1 MHPNPTFRKAT
12 HAQNIDFASEIGFGA
27 LAMSDGKNAP
37 LLSHVPFVVDGD
49 DVLFHLVRS
58 NPMVRLLSD
67 PRVARLAVNGPH
79 AYISPDWYGISVQVP
94 TWNYIAVHLTGRCE
108 LLPQERLR
116 EILDA
121 TSDRF
126 EARLAPKPSWT
137 MDKMPDDVATRMM
150 RQIVPCR
157 LRIEAVDGTW
167 KLSQNK
173 PEEVRL
179 AAAEGVAASTIG
191 AELTALADWMRTPPD
206 ET

>member
-1 MHPNPTFRKAT
+1 MHPNPTFRKMSR
-12 HAQNIDFASEIGFGA
+12 AQNIDFASEIGFGV
-27 LAMSDGKNAP
+27 LAVADGKGAP
-37 LLSHVPFVVDGD
+37 LLSHVPFVLDGD

-58 NPMVRLLSD
+58 NPMVRFLSE

-79 AYISPDWYGISVQVP
+79 GYVSPDWYGISVQVP
-94 TWNYIAVHLTGRCE
+94 TWNYIAVHLTGNCE

-126 EARLAPKPSWT
+126 EARLAPKPPWT

-157 LRIEAVDGTW
+157 LRIEEVDGTW
-167 KLSQNK
+167 KLGQNK
-173 PEEVRL
+173 PEEVRM
-179 AAAEGVAASTIG
+179 AAAEGVAESTIG
-191 AELTALADWMRTPPD
+191 AELAALADWMRTPPD

>member
-1 MHPNPTFRKAT
+1 MHPNPTFRKT
-12 HAQNIDFASEIGFGA
+12 SRAQNIDFVASMGFGTLA
-27 LAMSDGKNAP
+27 LADGQGAP
-37 LLSHVPFVVDGD
+37 LLSHIPFVLDGD
-49 DVLFHLVRS
+49 EVLFHLVRS
-58 NPMVRLLSD
+58 NPMVRLLSE

-79 AYISPDWYGISVQVP
+79 GYISPDWYGISEQVP
-94 TWNYIAVHLTGRCE
+94 TWNYIAVHLTGACE

-116 EILDA
+116 EILEA

-126 EARLAPKPSWT
+126 EAPLAPKPVWK

-150 RQIVPCR
+150 RQIVPCQ

-173 PEEVRL
+173 PDEVRL
-179 AAAEGVAASTIG
+179 AAAEGVAGSADGS
-191 AELTALADWMRTPPD
+191 ELAALARWMRSPPE